1 MTGQAEALTVSE
13 IKLDRVVK
21 MKFVLAED
29 CVLESVINVSSF
41 YSQPDCFVIVHKM
54 GAAFE
59 DRSFKGSYVAP
70 AKAWI
75 ENRTRK
81 KQEWVFVLL
90 VDSNKEPAY
99 EVRQQ
104 EIRLEG
110 KGEEGARQDQA
121 AAAGAARALLEA
133 ECFQGRTG
141 GPSGRHPSPAASAR
155 IQSAVQTRSVPAAHT
170 VLAAE
175 GAVIA
180 Q

>member
-110 KGEEGARQDQA
+110 KGEEGARQD
-121 AAAGAARALLEA
+121 
-133 ECFQGRTG
+133 
-141 GPSGRHPSPAASAR
+141 
-155 IQSAVQTRSVPAAHT
+155 
-170 VLAAE
+170 
-175 GAVIA
+175 
-180 Q
+180 